1 MESQWVSNNFVYSD
15 RKQDEQ
21 TVEFL
26 NSKMD
31 EIYSKNGY
39 HFARNYDRE
48 LQIHGVDLICSNKD
62 ITYYIDEKAAIKY
75 YNIQLNTFSFEVG
88 SNVAKGWF
96 REDNN
101 YVITTHYVLI
111 YPKAYSKDLS
121 DMYEIEYIIIK
132 KDSIWDYLHKV
143 GVGDIYSIKDIL
155 SKANINEWGKKSV
168 YVSKGVKVVHSLNIR
183 PEQPINIVIN
193 KEILKSLSNKHEIVK
208 I

>member
-1 MESQWVSNNFVYSD
+1 MLNNTVWSD
-15 RKQDEQ
+15 RRKDEQ
-21 TVEFL
+21 TVEYL
-26 NSKMD
+26 NSIMD
-31 EIYSKNGY
+31 KVYSNNNY
-39 HFARNYDRE
+39 DFVRNYDVK
-48 LQIHGVDLICSNKD
+48 LQKQGVDLIYTNKD
-62 ITYYIDEKAAIKY
+62 KTYYIDEKAAIKY
-75 YNIQLNTFSFEVG
+75 YNTTLNTFSFEIG

-96 REDNN
+96 REDND

>member
-21 TVEFL
+21 TVGFL

-48 LQIHGVDLICSNKD
+48 LQLHGVDLICSNKD

-75 YNIQLNTFSFEVG
+75 YII
-88 SNVAKGWF
+88 K
-96 REDNN
+96 
-101 YVITTHYVLI
+101 HVLI